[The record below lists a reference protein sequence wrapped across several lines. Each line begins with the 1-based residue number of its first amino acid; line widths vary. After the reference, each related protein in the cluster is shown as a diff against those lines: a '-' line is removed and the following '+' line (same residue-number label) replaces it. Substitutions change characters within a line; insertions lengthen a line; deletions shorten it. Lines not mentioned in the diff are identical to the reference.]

1 MQQQYARLIGWAGA
15 FLAAA
20 VFSAAAAAADRVE
33 ILDYGVYDHVVTQ
46 VLPAPKEISGE
57 RTLVSNIKLREQTA
71 LIDAQKSRMFG
82 FQFRV
87 NDPALIG
94 KTLTIRKLVPRLT
107 NPKTGQST
115 TLVESEVTAEAGT
128 THLNAYGFDYDWE
141 RAEGEWTFQVLHQGE
156 VLAEKKFKVIL
167 PMN

>member
-1 MQQQYARLIGWAGA
+1 MQQQYARLMGWAGA

-33 ILDYGVYDHVVTQ
+33 ILDYGGYDHVVTQ
-46 VLPAPKEISGE
+46 DLPAPKEISGE

-94 KTLTIRKLVPRLT
+94 KTLTIRKLVARLT
-107 NPKTGQST
+107 NPKTGPSPTVAATHQPQDRA
-115 TLVESEVTAEAGT
+115 VDDAGR
-128 THLNAYGFDYDWE
+128 E
-141 RAEGEWTFQVLHQGE
+141 RSHGRGGHDPPKRLWLRLRLGARRGRMD
-156 VLAEKKFKVIL
+156 L
-167 PMN
+167 PGA